1 MARKLSKSDNLKLVA
16 KEMQRRESNKKAP
29 TPRKGTAVAKRK
41 TTSPAKIGP
50 GTAVA
55 KRKTTSPAKIGPGT
69 AVAKRSSTALTVPQ
83 KKAITLAFNEGK
95 GLAGATKA
103 AKSVAKGT
111 GKRLL
116 GGALGLAG
124 IGLLVKDFWDGMS
137 KPGQGTPAETVGK
150 ALDKSTKKKAPA
162 KKLKPITGGKT
173 VKAPPKAKTTSAK
186 TDKPKATPKAK
197 KKDPNWSKGGN
208 AKTEYWTTAGYQSGK
223 DMDGE
228 DEVYADKKGGKI
240 KNAPTKKNKGKKKK
254 KFVFGKYAEGG
265 LISSGRSYTGYGA
278 ARRG

>member
-1 MARKLSKSDNLKLVA
+1 
-16 KEMQRRESNKKAP
+16 
-29 TPRKGTAVAKRK
+29 
-41 TTSPAKIGP
+41 
-50 GTAVA
+50 
-55 KRKTTSPAKIGPGT
+55 
-69 AVAKRSSTALTVPQ
+69 
-83 KKAITLAFNEGK
+83 
-95 GLAGATKA
+95 
-103 AKSVAKGT
+103 
-111 GKRLL
+111 
-116 GGALGLAG
+116 
-124 IGLLVKDFWDGMS
+124 MS

-173 VKAPPKAKTTSAK
+173 VKAPPKVTALKTSPKAKTTSAK

>member
-29 TPRKGTAVAKRK
+29 TPRK
-41 TTSPAKIGP
+41 

-173 VKAPPKAKTTSAK
+173 VKAPPKVTALKTSPKAKTTSAK

-228 DEVYADKKGGKI
+228 AEVYADKNGGKI

>member
-29 TPRKGTAVAKRK
+29 TPRTGTAVAKRK
-41 TTSPAKIGP
+41 TTSPAK
-50 GTAVA
+50 T
-55 KRKTTSPAKIGPGT
+55 GPGT

-124 IGLLVKDFWDGMS
+124 IGVLVKDFWDGMS

-150 ALDKSTKKKAPA
+150 ALDKSTEKKAPA

-173 VKAPPKAKTTSAK
+173 VKAPPKVTALKTSPKAKTASVK
-186 TDKPKATPKAK
+186 TDKPKASPKAKATPKAE

-228 DEVYADKKGGKI
+228 DEVYADKYGGKI
-240 KNAPTKKNKGKKKK
+240 KNSPRKTMR
-254 KFVFGKYAEGG
+254 KYAHGG
-265 LISSGRSYTGYGA
+265 KVGNRSTIGYGA
-278 ARRG
+278 ARIPKG